1 MIKLPGFLI
10 FSPVTVATRSIK
22 GIPVW
27 IASAIAFTV
36 LILSTIT
43 PTSAGSPPLGTI
55 LPRTRLM
62 RVFSA
67 PCGYL
72 VLATN
77 TSIFPISAT
86 FSFINSIASGLLSS
100 ITIIPFSA
108 PVVLRIAFRPKII
121 SSAYARRTLWSAVR
135 YGSHSHPLR
144 RIVSTGFAGFSLTQV
159 GKPAPPIPTIPASF
173 TISMISSAVRSSNGL

>member
-10 FSPVTVATRSIK
+10 FSPVTVATRSTR

-27 IASAIAFTV
+27 IASEIAFTV
-36 LILSTIT
+36 LILSTTT
-43 PTSAGSPPLGTI
+43 PTSAGRPPLGTF
-55 LPRTRLM
+55 LPITRLI

-72 VLATN
+72 VFATN
-77 TSIFPISAT
+77 TSMLPIFAT
-86 FSFINSIASGLLSS
+86 FSCINSMASGLLSS
-100 ITIIPFSA
+100 ITMIPFSA
-108 PVVLRIAFRPKII
+108 PVVFRIAFRPKIM
-121 SSAYARRTLWSAVR
+121 SSANSRRTLWSAVK

-144 RIVSTGFAGFSLTQV
+144 RMVSTGLAGFSLTQV

-173 TISMISSAVRSSNGL
+173 TISMISSGVSSSKGL